1 LYRGISVLFVKETGV
16 PDKTTNLPQVT
27 DKFYHI
33 TLYRVQ
39 LAMSWIQVHNF
50 SEEIL
55 GSVCSLNVIGSSQD
69 VVVGANSSGRLHVF
83 M

>member
-1 LYRGISVLFVKETGV
+1 MLNFTTIFQLYLYRGISVLFVKETGV

-50 SEEIL
+50 S
-55 GSVCSLNVIGSSQD
+55 GD
-69 VVVGANSSGRLHVF
+69 RH
-83 M
+83 